1 MVELWSTETNMQ
13 GTVVGKE
20 QKSAGVQ
27 VGKPRQICVG
37 LQGLRVLLEH
47 RLRRLWYMW
56 VLYLATCRYLT

>member
-1 MVELWSTETNMQ
+1 MIELWSTETNMQ

-27 VGKPRQICVG
+27 VGKAAADYCVG

-47 RLRRLWYMW
+47 RLRRRYG
-56 VLYLATCRYLT
+56 TCGYFT